1 MCNRIEKDGSQSTLV
16 VYVDDILILAKDEK
30 LVGYIMDEME
40 KRFGE
45 VTKHK
50 GEVLNYIGMT
60 FDFSMKRKVI
70 IKMQGYVEDL
80 MKYVSGREAS
90 DPARSCNSV
99 LLNEKERKFFHT
111 LVAKLLY
118 LGKRVRPDI
127 LVAISFLC
135 KRVQK
140 PNEYDLEKVKRVT
153 QYIRGTRDLGIV
165 LEPSSDVS
173 VIASVG
179 CSFAVHD
186 DMRSHTGYTVGIG
199 KGSVCSK
206 SSSQNLNTKSSTEAE
221 LVGLSDSMGHLIW
234 LRNFL
239 KGQGYKN
246 TGPATIGQDN
256 RSTMQLVANG
266 QPNSDTTR
274 HISIRFFL
282 IHDRIKEDEI
292 RLEWIPTDKMVAD
305 ILTKPLQGSK
315 FKEPRRQLL
324 NWE

>member
-90 DPARSCNSV
+90 DPARSGNSV

-127 LVAISFLC
+127 LVAITDTSLEASRTMPRSLVPLMYCVTLFTFSRSYSFDFCTLLQ
-135 KRVQK
+135 R
-140 PNEYDLEKVKRVT
+140 NN
-153 QYIRGTRDLGIV
+153 IATRISGRTL
-165 LEPSSDVS
+165 LPRYR
-173 VIASVG
+173 
-179 CSFAVHD
+179 SFA
-186 DMRSHTGYTVGIG
+186 T
-199 KGSVCSK
+199 
-206 SSSQNLNTKSSTEAE
+206 
-221 LVGLSDSMGHLIW
+221 
-234 LRNFL
+234 
-239 KGQGYKN
+239 
-246 TGPATIGQDN
+246 
-256 RSTMQLVANG
+256 
-266 QPNSDTTR
+266 
-274 HISIRFFL
+274 
-282 IHDRIKEDEI
+282 
-292 RLEWIPTDKMVAD
+292 
-305 ILTKPLQGSK
+305 
-315 FKEPRRQLL
+315 
-324 NWE
+324 